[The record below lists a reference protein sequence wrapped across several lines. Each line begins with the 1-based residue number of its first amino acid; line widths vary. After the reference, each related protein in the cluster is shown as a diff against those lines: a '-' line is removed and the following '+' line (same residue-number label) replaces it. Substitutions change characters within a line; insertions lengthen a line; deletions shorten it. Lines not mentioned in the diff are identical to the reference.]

1 MSIAGRPLA
10 LRGNMGGALLAA
22 PGRAA
27 LRAVDL
33 AADRMFASALARPA
47 PGAVVTFA
55 GVQGGAGVSTL
66 TLLACGAV
74 TRASERP
81 AVAIDVAASTRGGL
95 GGHAGEWSQTS
106 AESTAELV
114 IAGGTLARPYAETA
128 DGIHVISDEPQA
140 RIGADRTARRLL
152 AQTAAAVQRDASDHE
167 LAALARA
174 RVRDAELHE
183 LAGANPSRR
192 RTALAKL
199 VRAARGPHS
208 LVGLDLGLAD
218 DELLEQCAPL
228 SDLHVWVV
236 AARHDDLEVA
246 RRRLLGH
253 ELVAARE
260 IVLAWLPDGRR
271 VGSRGLRS
279 LGEARGCPVARL
291 ARFDHADGWAAR
303 EHACRTALET
313 MCRQLD

>member
-1 MSIAGRPLA
+1 
-10 LRGNMGGALLAA
+10 MGGALLAS

-33 AADRMFASALARPA
+33 AADRVFASALARPA

-55 GVQGGAGVSTL
+55 GVQGGAGVSTM

-114 IAGGTLARPYAETA
+114 IAGGKLARPYAETA
-128 DGIHVISDEPQA
+128 DGMHVISDEPQA
-140 RIGADRTARRLL
+140 RVAADQTARRLL
-152 AQTAAAVQRDASDHE
+152 AETAAAVQRDASDHE

-174 RVRDAELHE
+174 RVHDVALDEF
-183 LAGANPSRR
+183 AGVNPRR
-192 RTALAKL
+192 RRVALAKL

-236 AARHDDLEVA
+236 AARRDDLEVA

-253 ELVAARE
+253 ELVADRE
-260 IVLAWLPDGRR
+260 IVLAWLPDGQR

-303 EHACRTALET
+303 ELACRTALET
-313 MCRQLD
+313 LCRQLD

>member
-1 MSIAGRPLA
+1 
-10 LRGNMGGALLAA
+10 
-22 PGRAA
+22 
-27 LRAVDL
+27 
-33 AADRMFASALARPA
+33 MFASALARPA

-55 GVQGGAGVSTL
+55 GVQGGAGVSTM

-81 AVAIDVAASTRGGL
+81 AVAIDVATSTRGGL

-128 DGIHVISDEPQA
+128 DGMHVISDEPQA
-140 RIGADRTARRLL
+140 RVGADQTARRLL
-152 AQTAAAVQRDASDHE
+152 AQSAAAVQRDASDHE
-167 LAALARA
+167 LAVLARA
-174 RVRDAELHE
+174 GVRDAVFDE
-183 LAGANPSRR
+183 LAGVNPSRR
-192 RTALAKL
+192 RVALAKL

-236 AARHDDLEVA
+236 TARRDDLEVA

-260 IVLAWLPDGRR
+260 IVLAWLPDGQR

-303 EHACRTALET
+303 EQACRTALET